1 MKLKKSIVASIAA
14 ATVLLGGGT
23 AYAFVV
29 AKGNGNSNSK
39 VANPTFTMTVTPAA
53 IAALAPGAA
62 ASAFPVTVEN
72 TSASNIQVNTIV
84 LSLPAASNC
93 GGTITLTQP
102 TVPATVIAKGATVA
116 FNGATLT
123 MADSAT
129 VDQTACMDST
139 LTITASVNGG

>member
-1 MKLKKSIVASIAA
+1 MLKKSIVATSIA

-29 AKGNGNSNSK
+29 AKGNGHSDSK
-39 VANPTFTMTVTPAA
+39 VANPTFTMDVTPAT
-53 IAALAPGAA
+53 IAALTPGAA
-62 ASAFPVTVEN
+62 ASAFPVTVKN

-84 LSLPAASNC
+84 LSLPAAANC

-102 TVPATVIAKGATVA
+102 TVTATVIAKDASVIFT
-116 FNGATLT
+116 GATLA
-123 MADSAT
+123 MSDSTT

-139 LTITASVNGG
+139 LTISASVNGG